1 MQIRR
6 VLALCVALA
15 LLLTAGPAVAQKIA
29 DQKKAPKRSK
39 AEQQDVNTLVKAVD
53 SVSAGQPAPSD
64 ITVTWVHNDFVKG
77 QGGVT
82 YIPFTLAIDRSKL
95 ASPNAALYVRAVD
108 KSAAAAAPAP
118 APAAD
123 SKDKGKDKDQDK
135 KEGAAAAAPQY
146 PWNNVQF
153 VELPADG
160 HLSRAMQLGP
170 GDYDLYVA
178 VKDKSADEKSA
189 GQPGKIGILHK
200 TLTVPDFTKAELQ
213 TSTVIL
219 AQSIEPLQTQ
229 IKPEEQQENPYVFG
243 PMKIVPSQDGKFAK
257 SGELN
262 VVFWI
267 YGAED
272 AGNGKPDVQVEY
284 NFYQKMGDMEKY
296 FNKTA
301 PQALNAQTLPP
312 EFNAAA
318 GHQLPGSLAV
328 PLASFPAGDYRLEIK
343 VTDKKSGKMTTQS
356 VTFSVA

>member
-15 LLLTAGPAVAQKIA
+15 LLMAAGPALAQKIA

-64 ITVTWVHNDFVKG
+64 VQVTWVHNDFVKG

-82 YIPFTLAIDRSKL
+82 YIPFTLMIDRAKL
-95 ASPNAALYVRAVD
+95 ASPNVALYVRAVD

-118 APAAD
+118 AAE
-123 SKDKGKDKDQDK
+123 SQDKGTDKDKDK
-135 KEGAAAAAPQY
+135 KAGAPPIGPQY
-146 PWNNVQF
+146 AWNNVQF
-153 VELPADG
+153 VDVPADG

-170 GDYDLYVA
+170 GDYDLYIA

-189 GQPGKIGILHK
+189 SQPGKIGVLHK
-200 TLTVPDFTKAELQ
+200 ALTVPDFNKAELQ

-219 AQSIEPLQTQ
+219 AQSIQPLQTQ
-229 IKPEEQQENPYVFG
+229 IKPEEQQDNPYVFG

-328 PLASFPAGDYRLEIK
+328 PLTSFPAGDYRLEIK
-343 VTDKKSGKMTTQS
+343 VTDKKSGKMTTQN
-356 VTFSVA
+356 VTFTVA